1 MLLYS
6 LNFYELS
13 RKTHLRKLPKKAA
26 VSGMMG
32 RPPLATLY
40 NPTVEATKSPEFDP
54 KRPVGSAAA
63 VLRGIFLAPRS
74 FYLNFP
80 AEGPLCE
87 PALFVLLVSAVSG
100 VLSVVINIIP
110 GAIFGTS
117 ASFPGVLALNLA
129 FVGLSPILVGAAA
142 LAYLLSVRIFV
153 GPEGSFRAV
162 YRMLAYAYG
171 AMILFWLPVVNA
183 FAFTYAAF
191 VLMLLGI
198 RSVYRTSF
206 LTGLV
211 TTLAG
216 FVPVGVA
223 FIYLVV
229 AANGLV
235 VR

>member
-1 MLLYS
+1 M
-6 LNFYELS
+6 E
-13 RKTHLRKLPKKAA
+13 
-26 VSGMMG
+26 V
-32 RPPLATLY
+32 
-40 NPTVEATKSPEFDP
+40 TKSPEFDP
-54 KRPVGSAAA
+54 EHPVGSAAA
-63 VLRGIFLAPRS
+63 VLRGIFFAPRS
-74 FYLNFP
+74 FYLHFP
-80 AEGPLCE
+80 AEGPLRE
-87 PALFVLLVSAVSG
+87 PALFVMLVSAISG
-100 VLSVVINIIP
+100 VLSVVVNIIS

-117 ASFPGVLALNLA
+117 ASLTGMLALNLA
-129 FVGLSPILVGAAA
+129 FVVLSPLLVGAAA
-142 LAYLLSVRIFV
+142 GAYLLSVRTFV
-153 GPEGSFRAV
+153 GPQGSFREV

-191 VLMLLGI
+191 ILMLLGI

-206 LTGLV
+206 LTGLI

-216 FVPVGVA
+216 FVPVAVA

>member
-1 MLLYS
+1 M
-6 LNFYELS
+6 
-13 RKTHLRKLPKKAA
+13 
-26 VSGMMG
+26 
-32 RPPLATLY
+32 
-40 NPTVEATKSPEFDP
+40 EATKSPEFDP
-54 KRPVGSAAA
+54 KHPLGSAAA
-63 VLRGIFLAPRS
+63 VLRSIFFAPRS
-74 FYLNFP
+74 FYLNFS
-80 AEGPLCE
+80 AEGPLRE
-87 PALFVLLVSAVSG
+87 PTLFVLFVSSVSG
-100 VLSVVINIIP
+100 VLSVVVNIIS

-117 ASFPGVLALNLA
+117 ASLMGVLALNLA
-129 FVGLSPILVGAAA
+129 FVVLSPLLVGAAA
-142 LAYLLSVRIFV
+142 GAYLLSVRTFV
-153 GPEGSFRAV
+153 GPQGSFREV

-191 VLMLLGI
+191 ILMLLGI

-206 LTGLV
+206 LTGLI

-216 FVPVGVA
+216 FVPVAVA

>member
-1 MLLYS
+1 M
-6 LNFYELS
+6 
-13 RKTHLRKLPKKAA
+13 
-26 VSGMMG
+26 
-32 RPPLATLY
+32 
-40 NPTVEATKSPEFDP
+40 EATKSPEFDP
-54 KRPVGSAAA
+54 KRPLGSAAA

-80 AEGPLCE
+80 AEGPLRE
-87 PALFVLLVSAVSG
+87 PSLFVLLISAVSG
-100 VLSVVINIIP
+100 VLSVVVNIIS

-117 ASFPGVLALNLA
+117 ASLTGVLALNLA
-129 FVGLSPILVGAAA
+129 FVVLSPLLVGAAA
-142 LAYLLSVRIFV
+142 GAYLLSVRAFV
-153 GPEGSFRAV
+153 GPQGSFREV

-191 VLMLLGI
+191 ILMLLGI

-206 LTGLV
+206 LTGLI
-211 TTLAG
+211 TALAG
-216 FVPVGVA
+216 FVPVAVA
-223 FIYLVV
+223 FIYLVI

>member
-1 MLLYS
+1 M
-6 LNFYELS
+6 
-13 RKTHLRKLPKKAA
+13 
-26 VSGMMG
+26 
-32 RPPLATLY
+32 
-40 NPTVEATKSPEFDP
+40 EATKSPEFDP
-54 KRPVGSAAA
+54 EHPVQSAAA
-63 VLRGIFLAPRS
+63 VLRGIFFAPRS
-74 FYLNFP
+74 FYLNFST
-80 AEGPLCE
+80 EGPLRE

-100 VLSVVINIIP
+100 VLSVVVNIIS

-117 ASFPGVLALNLA
+117 ASLTGVLALNLA
-129 FVGLSPILVGAAA
+129 FVVLSPLLVGVAAG
-142 LAYLLSVRIFV
+142 AYLLSVRTFV
-153 GPEGSFRAV
+153 GPQGSFREV

-191 VLMLLGI
+191 ILMLLGI
-198 RSVYRTSF
+198 WSVYRTSF
-206 LTGLV
+206 LTGLI

-216 FVPVGVA
+216 FVPVAVA

>member
-1 MLLYS
+1 
-6 LNFYELS
+6 
-13 RKTHLRKLPKKAA
+13 
-26 VSGMMG
+26 
-32 RPPLATLY
+32 
-40 NPTVEATKSPEFDP
+40 
-54 KRPVGSAAA
+54 
-63 VLRGIFLAPRS
+63 
-74 FYLNFP
+74 
-80 AEGPLCE
+80 
-87 PALFVLLVSAVSG
+87 
-100 VLSVVINIIP
+100 VVVNIIS

-117 ASFPGVLALNLA
+117 ASLTGMLALNLA
-129 FVGLSPILVGAAA
+129 FVVLSPLLVGAAA
-142 LAYLLSVRIFV
+142 GAYLLSVRTFV
-153 GPEGSFRAV
+153 GPQGSFREV

-191 VLMLLGI
+191 ILMLLGI

-206 LTGLV
+206 LTGLI

-216 FVPVGVA
+216 FVPVAVA

>member
-1 MLLYS
+1 M
-6 LNFYELS
+6 
-13 RKTHLRKLPKKAA
+13 
-26 VSGMMG
+26 
-32 RPPLATLY
+32 
-40 NPTVEATKSPEFDP
+40 EATKSPEFDP
-54 KRPVGSAAA
+54 KHPVGSAAA
-63 VLRGIFLAPRS
+63 ILRSIFLAPRS
-74 FYLNFP
+74 FYLNFS
-80 AEGPLCE
+80 AEGPLRE

-100 VLSVVINIIP
+100 VLSVVVNIIS

-117 ASFPGVLALNLA
+117 ASLTGVLALNLA
-129 FVGLSPILVGAAA
+129 FVVLSPLLVGAAA
-142 LAYLLSVRIFV
+142 GAYLLSVRTFV
-153 GPEGSFRAV
+153 GPQGSFREV

-191 VLMLLGI
+191 ILMLLGI
-198 RSVYRTSF
+198 RSLYRASF
-206 LTGLV
+206 LTSLI

-216 FVPVGVA
+216 FVPVAVA